1 MIRADDLE
9 DVRRTYDR
17 YHIMEREKKVVI
29 EAKENFMKMNIVRTR
44 S

>member
-9 DVRRTYDR
+9 DVRRNYDR
-17 YHIMEREKKVVI
+17 YQTMEHEKKVVI
-29 EAKENFMKMNIVRTR
+29 EAKENFMKMNTVRTK